1 MNIMFNTVVA
11 YGLDDV
17 VSYEFD
23 NKRDMQLF
31 NDELVMNYSKDDILS
46 VMNLAVFMDTQKTK
60 KLKLNDV
67 WEELPKKYQ
76 DDKFGELEFLA
87 LAYKTSLN
95 S

>member
-1 MNIMFNTVVA
+1 MNIIFNTVVA
-11 YGLDDV
+11 YNLDDV

-67 WEELPKKYQ
+67 WEELPSEYKNT
-76 DDKFGELEFLA
+76 KFGELDFLA